1 MVSQEVASAE
11 GMAVARYDKSHKG
24 ETRRRI
30 IEHAARRLKRDGID
44 GSGVATLM
52 SDAGLT
58 NGAFYAHFASKN
70 DLVANVV
77 ADQLDIQ
84 AATLRSLRPGRE
96 AIEQFIREY
105 LSPDHLDQP
114 ATGCPSAALLD
125 EIGRCDGQVRDSYT
139 RGVQA
144 VVDTVA
150 SHLSPDDPST
160 ARSTA
165 TALFTLLVG
174 SMQLARAV
182 TDPTLSDEV
191 LEAGINSALELLR
204 LKSPN

>member
-1 MVSQEVASAE
+1 
-11 GMAVARYDKSHKG
+11 MAVARYDKSHKN

-30 IEHAARRLKRDGID
+30 IEHAGRRLKRDGID

-58 NGAFYAHFASKN
+58 NGAFYAHFGSKN
-70 DLVANVV
+70 DLIANVV
-77 ADQLDIQ
+77 ADQLNTQ
-84 AATLRSLRPGRE
+84 AATVRSLRPGRE
-96 AIEQFIREY
+96 AIEQFIRGY
-105 LSPDHLDQP
+105 LTPDHRDQP

-125 EIGRCDGQVRDSYT
+125 EIGRCDEQIRDSYT

-144 VVDTVA
+144 IVEAVA

-165 TALFTLLVG
+165 TGLFTLLVG
-174 SMQLARAV
+174 SLQLARAV

-191 LEAGINSALELLR
+191 LKAGISSALELLSP
-204 LKSPN
+204 KSPN